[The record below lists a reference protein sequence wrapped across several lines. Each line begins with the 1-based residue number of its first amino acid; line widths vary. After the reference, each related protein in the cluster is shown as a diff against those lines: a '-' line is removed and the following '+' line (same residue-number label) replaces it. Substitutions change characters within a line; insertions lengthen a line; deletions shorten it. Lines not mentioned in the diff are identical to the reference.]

1 MEIFIDILMQISL
14 SLSLSLFI
22 SLSLYPLSFT
32 HTIIHTHKPLW
43 LYQQSLSLSLS
54 ITVVALQASYHR
66 NEIFP
71 KVPLCRQFSLNIDL
85 MGKMKMMTAMTF
97 LLQLVHK
104 ILSNLFSC
112 CCGTRFGG
120 GGGHTDVKVY
130 FKCKIFFCF

>member
-22 SLSLYPLSFT
+22 SLSLSPLSHT

-85 MGKMKMMTAMTF
+85 MGKMKKNENDDGYDIFITTRAQNSF
-97 LLQLVHK
+97 EPFQLLLRNK
-104 ILSNLFSC
+104 IWK
-112 CCGTRFGG
+112 GA
-120 GGGHTDVKVY
+120 H
-130 FKCKIFFCF
+130 